1 MQSDLPD
8 FCRKPTVVLGVGNIL
23 FGDDGFGC
31 AVVDYLESHYQ
42 VPEAVCLLDVGT
54 GVRKLLFT
62 LCLSSARPQ
71 RLLILDAI
79 DAGRSPGE
87 IFEIDPAEIPPVKL
101 DDFSLHQLPTS
112 NLLRELQETCGVE
125 VRVLACQ
132 TGPLPEEI
140 SQGLSKAVSD
150 AVPQAAEWLVREYFP
165 SRQRVA
171 NEMYLAPQRVEQC
184 WRHRMSPNLAMI
196 SDGKKFMWDGQ
207 LYDNKEA
214 ASRAGEVLPG
224 RRLSDSDRGRRRE
237 VPRLHQEDREGSR
250 QSLRSSSPL
259 GRGGK
264 WQ

>member
-1 MQSDLPD
+1 MLEIDQFDQSDLPD
-8 FCRKPTVVLGVGNIL
+8 FCRKPTVVLGVGNVL
-23 FGDDGFGC
+23 FGDDGFGR
-31 AVVDYLESHYQ
+31 AVVDYVESHYP

-62 LCLSSARPQ
+62 LCLSPARPK

-140 SQGLSKAVSD
+140 SQGFSKEVSG
-150 AVPQAAEWLVREYFP
+150 AVPKAAEWVCEYFSCAAQSP
-165 SRQRVA
+165 VSNIFA
-171 NEMYLAPQRVEQC
+171 TPCEQ
-184 WRHRMSPNLAMI
+184 
-196 SDGKKFMWDGQ
+196 
-207 LYDNKEA
+207 
-214 ASRAGEVLPG
+214 AGGMV
-224 RRLSDSDRGRRRE
+224 
-237 VPRLHQEDREGSR
+237 
-250 QSLRSSSPL
+250 
-259 GRGGK
+259 
-264 WQ
+264 

>member
-1 MQSDLPD
+1 MREVGISEIDQSDLPD
-8 FCRKPTVVLGVGNIL
+8 FCRKPTLVLGCGNIL

-31 AVVDYLESHYQ
+31 AVVDYVETHYR

-79 DAGRSPGE
+79 DDGRSPGE

-132 TGPLPEEI
+132 TGSLPEEI
-140 SQGLSKAVSD
+140 SQGLSKAVSE

-165 SRQRVA
+165 GAR
-171 NEMYLAPQRVEQC
+171 APLPPDV
-184 WRHRMSPNLAMI
+184 
-196 SDGKKFMWDGQ
+196 F
-207 LYDNKEA
+207 A
-214 ASRAGEVLPG
+214 APCAQAGGIP
-224 RRLSDSDRGRRRE
+224 
-237 VPRLHQEDREGSR
+237 
-250 QSLRSSSPL
+250 
-259 GRGGK
+259 
-264 WQ
+264 

>member
-1 MQSDLPD
+1 MREIGQSESARSEIGPSEIDPSEIEPSDLPD
-8 FCRKPTVVLGVGNIL
+8 FCRKPTVVLGIGNIL

-42 VPEAVCLLDVGT
+42 VPEAVCLLDAGT

-79 DAGRSPGE
+79 DAGRAPGE

-112 NLLRELQETCGVE
+112 NLLRELQENCGVE

-140 SQGLSKAVSD
+140 SQGLSEVVSG
-150 AVPQAAEWLVREYFP
+150 AVPRAAEWLVREYFP
-165 SRQRVA
+165 RA
-171 NEMYLAPQRVEQC
+171 TA
-184 WRHRMSPNLAMI
+184 SPVKSGL
-196 SDGKKFMWDGQ
+196 
-207 LYDNKEA
+207 A
-214 ASRAGEVLPG
+214 ASCEQAGGMV
-224 RRLSDSDRGRRRE
+224 
-237 VPRLHQEDREGSR
+237 
-250 QSLRSSSPL
+250 
-259 GRGGK
+259 
-264 WQ
+264 